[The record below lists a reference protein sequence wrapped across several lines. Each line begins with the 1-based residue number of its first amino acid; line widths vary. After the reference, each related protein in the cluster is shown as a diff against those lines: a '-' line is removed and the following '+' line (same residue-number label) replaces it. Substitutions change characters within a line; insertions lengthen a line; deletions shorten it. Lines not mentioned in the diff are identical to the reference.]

1 MKLPNKFEVRDTLL
15 KIEDVQSHASHR
27 FSKEHTFD
35 EKDQR
40 TLNRAH
46 TDIIHN
52 IPAITFA
59 VNQNPPT
66 WFTGH
71 RKPQLNLAIEPILK
85 VPGDMTP
92 SSVNDPLTHE
102 SPPFTASNTASSN
115 KRRAIKERYRTER
128 QEPKNKESFVKL
140 LTDTI
145 RLTRESYRYLHW
157 LNQHTDEYLVPA
169 HKKNCEEAIQYVF
182 QALKIVYH
190 VLINTMAEI
199 SDIQPEAETTPAETS
214 PAAAAPSTDPQP
226 EPAAEKVPRTEP
238 APIPKKKPV
247 PDTQA
252 SDRRQDILKRMRDRR
267 G

>member
-1 MKLPNKFEVRDTLL
+1 MKLPSKFEVRKSLYN
-15 KIEDVQSHASHR
+15 IEDVQQHASHR
-27 FSKEHTFD
+27 FSKERTLD
-35 EKDQR
+35 KRDQR
-40 TLNRAH
+40 TLNRAY
-46 TDIIHN
+46 TDITHN
-52 IPAITFA
+52 IRSISIP

-66 WFTGH
+66 WTTGTGP
-71 RKPQLNLAIEPILK
+71 KLFPAVEPTLK

-92 SSVNDPLTHE
+92 SSINDPLTHE
-102 SPPFTASNTASSN
+102 APTFTTSNTASSD
-115 KRRAIKERYRTER
+115 KRRVIKERYRTER

-145 RLTRESYRYLHW
+145 RLTRESYAYLHW

-190 VLINTMAEI
+190 VLINAMAEI
-199 SDIQPEAETTPAETS
+199 SDTQPEAETTPAETS

-238 APIPKKKPV
+238 APMPKKKPE